1 MSVEKLISV
10 EDFMLENKIILIF
23 HNILY
28 FPSQIPCLWKN
39 IFFEKQKHFY
49 K

>member
-1 MSVEKLISV
+1 MSVEKLINV
-10 EDFMLENKIILIF
+10 EDFQLENKIILIF
-23 HNILY
+23 QNILY

-39 IFFEKQKHFY
+39 ILFEKLKHFH